1 MSTDKR
7 IVKGALSFIFVMG
20 IVSLF
25 SDMTHEG
32 ARSVIGPFLSLT
44 GASASTIGF
53 VSGLGELCG
62 YSLRLISGPLADRS
76 GRYWTLVIIGYALQV
91 LSIPLLAFVP
101 ENGWIVAS
109 SLIILE
115 RSAKALK
122 KPAKNSLVS
131 FASSEVGVGKGFAY
145 LEVLDQLGAFI
156 GPIII
161 FLMTSLRGGKDE
173 LDTYHRSFAL
183 LFIPAVIT
191 IILVIYAWRKYPNP
205 QVFERKREESKAQ
218 FKLRPSFVMFM
229 MAISLF
235 AFGFADFSL
244 ISLYAASKKIFPS
257 SSISLLYA
265 VAMAV
270 DAVAALVFGTLYD
283 KIGLKSL
290 IISSLLSAFFPF
302 FVFLSN
308 KSWMVIVGIVLW
320 GIGMGAEESI
330 MKSAVASIVPRDMRS
345 TGFGVFET
353 AFGVAWFLGSW
364 LLGVL
369 YDKSLFVMVL
379 VSFSSQVLG
388 IIFYFITLGMEKKA
402 H

>member
-161 FLMTSLRGGKDE
+161 FLMTSL
-173 LDTYHRSFAL
+173 
-183 LFIPAVIT
+183 
-191 IILVIYAWRKYPNP
+191 
-205 QVFERKREESKAQ
+205 
-218 FKLRPSFVMFM
+218 
-229 MAISLF
+229 
-235 AFGFADFSL
+235 
-244 ISLYAASKKIFPS
+244 
-257 SSISLLYA
+257 
-265 VAMAV
+265 
-270 DAVAALVFGTLYD
+270 
-283 KIGLKSL
+283 
-290 IISSLLSAFFPF
+290 
-302 FVFLSN
+302 
-308 KSWMVIVGIVLW
+308 
-320 GIGMGAEESI
+320 
-330 MKSAVASIVPRDMRS
+330 
-345 TGFGVFET
+345 
-353 AFGVAWFLGSW
+353 
-364 LLGVL
+364 
-369 YDKSLFVMVL
+369 
-379 VSFSSQVLG
+379 
-388 IIFYFITLGMEKKA
+388 
-402 H
+402 